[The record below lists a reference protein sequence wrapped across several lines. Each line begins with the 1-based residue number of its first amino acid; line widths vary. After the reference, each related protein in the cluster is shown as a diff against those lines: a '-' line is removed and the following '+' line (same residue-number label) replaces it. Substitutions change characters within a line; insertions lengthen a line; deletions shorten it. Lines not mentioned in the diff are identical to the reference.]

1 MTFLKCETRGGQLH
15 SHKHVVQSFLGVRK
29 NPTPLLSLVL
39 WVTIPSDTTLLTP
52 LPLPPPIQVHLE
64 MAGLGV

>member
-1 MTFLKCETRGGQLH
+1 MNAYAFISMWCRA
-15 SHKHVVQSFLGVRK
+15 FLGVRK

-39 WVTIPSDTTLLTP
+39 WVTIPSDITLLTP
-52 LPLPPPIQVHLE
+52 LSLPPPIQVHLE